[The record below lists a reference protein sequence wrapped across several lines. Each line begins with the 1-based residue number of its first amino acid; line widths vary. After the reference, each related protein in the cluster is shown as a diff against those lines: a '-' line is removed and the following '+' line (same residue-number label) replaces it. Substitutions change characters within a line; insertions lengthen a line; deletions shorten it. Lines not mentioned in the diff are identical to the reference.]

1 MPAPNITQE
10 ITEVPLEIVGSS
22 TYGRYNKI
30 SNAQTWNMI
39 ISDDALVDYAGYK
52 AVLEQSPNESGRG
65 LYASSRGNI
74 MIAVWGSSVYSITC
88 TVDSNFQNILT
99 AANRGSMATSTGD
112 VYIAENNLGDILI
125 TDGNEIYR
133 YNWNTP
139 TTPIAAIPSLPSG
152 LKDPGFIS
160 FQNGRFIVVNTTS
173 NRWYLS
179 DFASPPTFPINASNE
194 GALQSKPDYAQA
206 AVPTPGGGNTLM
218 LFGHNV
224 IEQWTDV
231 GTALFPYQRSS
242 TFNVDYGTINASSIA
257 ALDSYIVWLSVN
269 EQSGVTIMVMSDR
282 NVKSISTDGIDFKL
296 ANLKNPADCT
306 AFLFRQDGHV
316 IYQFTFVT
324 DNLTYLY
331 DTKTDKFFNASDENG
346 NYHIAREVVF
356 FNNRY
361 YFVSISGG
369 NLYEMGTQYTNY
381 QYSDTEIQ
389 DIPRIRI
396 TPPLRLPSQRWFI
409 IKSLG
414 FTIENGQPN
423 FIAPIGDENFI
434 ATENLNDITTEN
446 DLFLIE
452 EDSPD
457 ILTATFGQGS
467 EAVDLCISR
476 DGGESFGSSVRQYMN
491 PVGKR
496 KSRFIF
502 QRLGQA
508 NDACFQIKFIGYGRF
523 VAFDGL
529 CEVYL

>member
-10 ITEVPLEIVGSS
+10 IQEVPLEIVGS
-22 TYGRYNKI
+22 TTFGRFNKI
-30 SNAQTWNMI
+30 SRAQTWNMI
-39 ISDDALVDYAGYK
+39 ISDDALVPYAGYK
-52 AVLEQSPNESGRG
+52 NVLDKLPAEPGRG

-74 MIAVWGSSVYSITC
+74 MIAVWGSAVYSITC
-88 TVDSNFQNILT
+88 TITASFQNILN
-99 AANRGSMATSTGD
+99 AINIGSMATSTGD

-125 TDGNEIYR
+125 SDGHEIYR
-133 YNWNTP
+133 YNWLAP
-139 TTPIAAIPSLPSG
+139 STPIATVSKPTALNN
-152 LKDPGFIS
+152 PGFIA

-179 DFASPPTFPINASNE
+179 NLVSPPTFPVNASNE
-194 GALQSKPDYAQA
+194 GALQSKPDFAQA
-206 AVPTPGGGNTLM
+206 ALPTPGGGNTLM

-224 IEQWTDV
+224 VEQWTDI

-257 ALDSYIVWLSVN
+257 ALDNYIVWLSVN
-269 EQSGVTIMVMSDR
+269 EQSGVTIMVMSDSGK
-282 NVKSISTDGIDFKL
+282 KSISTDGIDFKL

-324 DNLTYLY
+324 DNLTYLF
-331 DTKTDKFFNASDENG
+331 DTKTEKFFNASDENG

-356 FNNRY
+356 FNNKN

-369 NLYEMGTQYTNY
+369 NLYEMGTQYNNY
-381 QYSDTEIQ
+381 QYSDTDIQ
-389 DIPRIRI
+389 DIPRMRI

-414 FTIENGQPN
+414 FTVENGQPN
-423 FIAPIGDENFI
+423 FIVPIGDENFI
-434 ATENLNDITTEN
+434 ATENLLDITTES
-446 DLFLIE
+446 DVFLIE

-457 ILTATFGQGS
+457 ILTATFGEGS
-467 EAVDLCISR
+467 EAIDLCISR

-523 VAFDGL
+523 VAFDGVI
-529 CEVYL
+529 ETYM